1 MKRLWN
7 SSLVTKIFLSYLAV
21 IALLFLGLYYSSNAL
36 LRNFYIDSL
45 SERMEQEAHLLAR
58 VVPFDLSRRHS
69 RRCLPPTRRRARLTH
84 HSNRS

>member
-7 SSLVTKIFLSYLAV
+7 SSLVTKVFLSYLAV

-45 SERMEQEAHLLAR
+45 SAR
-58 VVPFDLSRRHS
+58 IPVFSICAAS
-69 RRCLPPTRRRARLTH
+69 EPTCG
-84 HSNRS
+84 

>member
-45 SERMEQEAHLLAR
+45 SERMEQELR
-58 VVPFDLSRRHS
+58 ER
-69 RRCLPPTRRRARLTH
+69 
-84 HSNRS
+84 

>member
-45 SERMEQEAHLLAR
+45 SERMEQEAH
-58 VVPFDLSRRHS
+58 RRHS